1 VSRASGAEPA
11 LSGLRVL
18 DLTRHI
24 PGPYCTLMLAD
35 LGADVVKIEAPP
47 LGDPTR
53 LVPPAAGETSA
64 AYATLNRGKRSVLVD
79 FSQQEGVEIVSRL
92 AARADVLVE
101 GFRPGVLSRRGLGPE
116 ALMER
121 NPRLVYCSLSGWGH
135 DGAMAGR
142 AGHDINYAGRG
153 GLLDLCRDEGGA
165 VVVPG
170 AQVADMT
177 GGLLAAAAILAALV
191 ERQRTGRG
199 RRLDVSL
206 LSGIVALCAVPG
218 TRMLAGAPRRQELS
232 GEFACYTVYRCR
244 DGLEVSVGAL
254 EPKFWENL
262 CSALGVPELIES
274 HWQPG
279 EENARARE
287 RLAAVFATRDR
298 DDWVR
303 DLAGLDGCV
312 EPVLNPAQ
320 ALLDAQCDALRIDQP
335 DGAGAFFRT
344 VGSVLG
350 AAGLPTAPPR
360 PAPRLGQHTAD
371 VLTETA

>member
-1 VSRASGAEPA
+1 VSTTPA

-35 LGADVVKIEAPP
+35 LGADVVKVEAPP
-47 LGDPTR
+47 MGDPTR

-64 AYATLNRGKRSVLVD
+64 AYAALNRGKRSVVVD
-79 FSQQEGVEIVSRL
+79 FSTQDGVGLVRRL
-92 AARADVLVE
+92 ASVSDVLVE
-101 GFRPGVLSRRGLGPE
+101 GFRPGVLARRGLGPE
-116 ALMER
+116 TLMEE

-135 DGAMAGR
+135 EGPLAAR
-142 AGHDINYAGRG
+142 AGHDVNYAGRG
-153 GLLDLCRDEGGA
+153 GLLDLCRGEDGG

-177 GGLLAAAAILAALV
+177 GGLLAATAILAALV

-206 LSGIVALCAVPG
+206 LSGIVALCSMPS

-232 GEFACYTVYRCR
+232 GDFACYTVYRCR
-244 DGLEVSVGAL
+244 DGRELTVGAL

-262 CSALGVPELIES
+262 CTALGVPDLIAS

-287 RLAAVFATRDR
+287 RLAAVFATRDC

-303 DLAGLDGCV
+303 DLRDLDGCV
-312 EPVLNPAQ
+312 EPVLTPAE
-320 ALLDAQCDALRIDQP
+320 ALVDAQCDALRVDQP
-335 DGAGAFFRT
+335 DGAGAFLRT
-344 VGSVLG
+344 AGSPLG

-360 PAPRLGQHTAD
+360 PAPRLGEHTAE
-371 VLTETA
+371 VMAELR

>member
-1 VSRASGAEPA
+1 VSALPA

-35 LGADVVKIEAPP
+35 LGADVVKVEAPP

-53 LVPPAAGETSA
+53 LVPPAAGDSSA
-64 AYATLNRGKRSVLVD
+64 AYAALNRGKRSILVD
-79 FSQQEGVEIVSRL
+79 FSTEDGVAFVRRL
-92 AARADVLVE
+92 AMDSDVLVE

-116 ALMER
+116 TLMEL
-121 NPRLVYCSLSGWGH
+121 NPQLVYCSLSGWGH
-135 DGAMAGR
+135 DGAMASR
-142 AGHDINYAGRG
+142 AGHDVNYAGRG
-153 GLLDLCRDEGGA
+153 GLLDLCRDQDGA

-177 GGLLAAAAILAALV
+177 GGLLAATAILAALV

-206 LSGIVALCAVPG
+206 LSAIVALCAVPA
-218 TRMLAGAPRRQELS
+218 TRMLAGAPRRQEL
-232 GEFACYTVYRCR
+232 GGDFACYTVYRCR
-244 DGLEVSVGAL
+244 DGLELSVGAL

-262 CSALGVPELIES
+262 CTALDLPDLVAS

-279 EENARARE
+279 EENARAKA

-298 DDWVR
+298 DEWVR
-303 DLAGLDGCV
+303 DLAALDGCV
-312 EPVLNPAQ
+312 EPVLTPAE
-320 ALLDAQCDALRIDQP
+320 ALVDPQCDALRVDQP
-335 DGAGAFFRT
+335 DGAGGIFRT
-344 VGSVLG
+344 VGSALA
-350 AAGLPTAPPR
+350 AAGLPAVAPR
-360 PAPRLGQHTAD
+360 PAPRLGEHTAD
-371 VLTETA
+371 VLAETR